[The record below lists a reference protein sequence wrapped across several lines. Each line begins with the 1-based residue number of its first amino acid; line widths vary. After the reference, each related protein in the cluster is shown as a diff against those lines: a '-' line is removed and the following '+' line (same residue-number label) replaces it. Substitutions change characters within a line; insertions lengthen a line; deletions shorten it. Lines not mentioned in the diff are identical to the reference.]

1 MIVDKLHS
9 MRIDDTFSASTDLRS
24 LQVERSPQAE
34 VQGTRP
40 QRTEQ
45 AGGDSASLSA
55 IGVEV
60 SRALAGESQESVA
73 RVERA
78 QKAYEAGD
86 SFGSA
91 EEVAGALIASALDET
106 ALDSRLDALS
116 Q

>member
-1 MIVDKLHS
+1 

-34 VQGTRP
+34 VQGARP
-40 QRTEQ
+40 RRTEQ

-55 IGVEV
+55 IGIEL
-60 SRALAGESQESVA
+60 SRALAGESPESVA

-86 SFGSA
+86 SFGPSG
-91 EEVAGALIASALDET
+91 EVADALIASALEET
-106 ALDSRLDALS
+106 TLDSRLDALA